1 MRNPWANET
10 YSGPWSDTSSTWTEE
25 FKKQVPYKL
34 ENQGEFFISL
44 RDFTKGFPIASITYV
59 NDSFVYSYFHRKGG
73 AQAEAFSFKAK
84 SPAAWIS
91 LDFYNDRMY
100 PYGCSGEVTAVLSLV
115 KDGSVLDQIQVE
127 SMNGFGYLYQTELEL
142 GAEYRIQVS

>member
-84 SPAAWIS
+84 SQRPGSPWTSTTTGCTHTGVAARS
-91 LDFYNDRMY
+91 LRFYLW
-100 PYGCSGEVTAVLSLV
+100 S
-115 KDGSVLDQIQVE
+115 K
-127 SMNGFGYLYQTELEL
+127 TE
-142 GAEYRIQVS
+142 ASSIKFRSSR